1 MENNYETLRMPEL
14 KALARGRKL
23 RDYSRLRKAELIAFL
38 QDEDRQQEEP
48 TQQPEL
54 EVPQPL
60 AVALTKRQLKRR
72 RNKNSK
78 LNKKFKNLSKEID
91 SLKSQIEELENK
103 ITKAA
108 RSTNAGFKRKKIRSM
123 KRDVVKAIE
132 KLKESEKSFESIE
145 SRIIPK
151 NNNSKR
157 SSSKRIENKIAELN
171 KKIRRAKNKLNK
183 ERLIAKRNS
192 LKIELIWWPKELE
205 GAFGGAYRRY
215 RIDGIERM
223 DVDTYFARTR
233 KFLIDLL
240 DKETMSR
247 AVRSQATTWIRFVR
261 DEVEQ
266 VSLAFSSRVMTV
278 YSLNDKNEI
287 VTAIIEQMAQ
297 QIENPALR
305 NGKFVFDR
313 VLHMDIDFHRLN
325 LT

>member
-14 KALARGRKL
+14 KALARKRKL
-23 RDYSRLRKAELIAFL
+23 RGYSRLRKAELIAFL
-38 QDEDRQQEEP
+38 QDEDRRQEEP
-48 TQQPEL
+48 PTPEPEL

-60 AVALTKRQLKRR
+60 AVALTKRQLKHG

-78 LNKKFKNLSKEID
+78 LNKKFKN
-91 SLKSQIEELENK
+91 LKSQIEELENK

-108 RSTNAGFKRKKIRSM
+108 QSTNAKFKRKKIRSM

-171 KKIRRAKNKLNK
+171 KKIRRAKNKKNK

-192 LKIELIWWPKELE
+192 LKIELSWGPKELE

-215 RIDGIERM
+215 RIDGIEEW
-223 DVDTYFARTR
+223 TLT
-233 KFLIDLL
+233 L
-240 DKETMSR
+240 T
-247 AVRSQATTWIRFVR
+247 
-261 DEVEQ
+261 
-266 VSLAFSSRVMTV
+266 SLG
-278 YSLNDKNEI
+278 L
-287 VTAIIEQMAQ
+287 
-297 QIENPALR
+297 ENS
-305 NGKFVFDR
+305 
-313 VLHMDIDFHRLN
+313 
-325 LT
+325 